1 MAKISLGLPLAAAA
15 AGTVVTLFVPAKRL
29 HIACGTAWAALSLV
43 HAWQYRRRLAQDLA
57 AAPFAVRLGRD
68 VMKKVDEGLQKLPLP
83 PTKLGALIGSMRP
96 AAYAPGRMRL
106 YSRSLVGNEKLREQI
121 LAYFADCPEVD
132 KVECSMLTGS
142 VLITYEPEFFAENEE
157 LSQIETYVKHHVQ
170 MAQGRS

>member
-29 HIACGTAWAALSLV
+29 HIVCGAAWATLSLV
-43 HAWQYRRRLAQDLA
+43 HAWQYRKKLAKDLA
-57 AAPFAVRLGRD
+57 MPFGASLKQN
-68 VMKKVDEGLQKLPLP
+68 VMKKIDEGLQKLPLP

-96 AAYAPGRMRL
+96 AAYTPGRMRL
-106 YSRSLVGNEKLREQI
+106 YSRSLMGNEKLREQI

-132 KVECSMLTGS
+132 KVECSTLTGS

-157 LSQIETYVKHHVQ
+157 LSQIEMYVKHHVQ

>member
-1 MAKISLGLPLAAAA
+1 MAKVSLGLPLAAAA

-29 HIACGTAWAALSLV
+29 HIVCGTAWAALSLV
-43 HAWQYRRRLAQDLA
+43 HAWQYRKKLAKDLA
-57 AAPFAVRLGRD
+57 MPFGASLKQN
-68 VMKKVDEGLQKLPLP
+68 VMKKIDEGLQKLPLP

-132 KVECSMLTGS
+132 KVECSTLTGS
-142 VLITYEPEFFAENEE
+142 VLIAYEPEFFAENEE

>member
-29 HIACGTAWAALSLV
+29 HIVCGTAWAALSLV

-96 AAYAPGRMRL
+96 AAYTPGRMRL
-106 YSRSLVGNEKLREQI
+106 YSRSLVENEQLAEQI
-121 LAYFADCPEVD
+121 LMYFADYAEVD
-132 KVECSMLTGS
+132 AVECNTLTGS
-142 VLITYEPEFFAENEE
+142 VLITYEPEFFADNEE
-157 LSQIETYVKHHVQ
+157 LSQIEKYVKECVQ
-170 MAQGRS
+170 TAQGRS

>member
-1 MAKISLGLPLAAAA
+1 MGGTLAR
-15 AGTVVTLFVPAKRL
+15 P
-29 HIACGTAWAALSLV
+29 
-43 HAWQYRRRLAQDLA
+43 RLAGSQET
-57 AAPFAVRLGRD
+57 RKKD
-68 VMKKVDEGLQKLPLP
+68 VMKTVEAGLQKLPLP

-106 YSRSLVGNEKLREQI
+106 YSRSLMGNEKLREQI

-132 KVECSMLTGS
+132 KVECSTLTGS
-142 VLITYEPEFFAENEE
+142 VLIAYEPEFFAENEE